1 MAEWF
6 GVRCIVAHPE
16 SSYEERITLWQADSF
31 DEAVA
36 MAEAD
41 AEAYAED
48 SGATFLGFAQAFVMA
63 EAPGHGSEVF
73 CLERESELE
82 PDEYLDAFF
91 DTGAE
96 REASLDETG

>member
-6 GVRCIVAHPE
+6 GVRCIFSHAE
-16 SSYEERITLWQADSF
+16 NIYEERITLWRADTF

-36 MAEAD
+36 QAEQE

-48 SGATFLGFAQAFVMA
+48 TGATFLRFAQAFVMS
-63 EAPGHGSEVF
+63 EEPGHGAEVF
-73 CLERESELE
+73 SLERESDLE

-91 DTGAE
+91 DTGTE